1 MLTQH
6 REGKFPPKYENE
18 KMASFAKA
26 RDELVEAYDERTI
39 EDNNF
44 VLVGAEH
51 LKELLLSV

>member
-39 EDNNF
+39 EDNDF